1 MNPKEPHERIVSLRR
16 IYKRI
21 EGEEILKGI
30 DLDVYKGD
38 FLSIVGASGSGK
50 SSLLYIMGLIDRPTK
65 GEVFFEGEKVDF
77 SREELLSKLRNKK
90 IGFVFQFH
98 YLLPEF
104 TALENV
110 MVPMLKASVAF
121 EDAKSKALELLE
133 RVGLKGKEARRPH
146 QLSGGEQQRVAIARA
161 LANGPE
167 LILADEPTGNLDTK
181 NTAMVMD
188 ILLKLNSEGKTIVM
202 VTHDNDLAKM
212 TRRKLEVRDGRIVDE
227 EFQGLHGRKG

>member
-1 MNPKEPHERIVSLRR
+1 MHTPILSLKRV
-16 IYKRI
+16 YKRI

-30 DLDVYKGD
+30 SLDIHRGD

-50 SSLLYIMGLIDRPTK
+50 SSLLYIMGLIDRPTE
-65 GEVFFEGEKVDF
+65 GEVFFEGRKIDF
-77 SREELLSKLRNKK
+77 SREKLISRLRNEKL
-90 IGFVFQFH
+90 GFVFQFH

-104 TALENV
+104 SAIENV
-110 MVPMLKASVAF
+110 IIPMLKAGISL
-121 EDAKSKALELLE
+121 EEAKERGKELL
-133 RVGLKGKEARRPH
+133 RKVGLEGKESRKPH

-181 NTAMVMD
+181 NTAVVMD

-202 VTHDNDLAKM
+202 VTHDNDLANITHK
-212 TRRKLEVRDGRIVDE
+212 KLEVRDGRIVDE
-227 EFQGLHGRKG
+227 ELQGLHGRKG

>member
-1 MNPKEPHERIVSLRR
+1 MHTPILSLRR
-16 IYKRI
+16 VYKRI

-30 DLDVYKGD
+30 SLDIHRGD

-50 SSLLYIMGLIDRPTK
+50 SSLLYIMGLIDRPTE
-65 GEVFFEGEKVDF
+65 GEVFFEGRKIDF
-77 SREELLSKLRNKK
+77 SREKLISRLRNEKL
-90 IGFVFQFH
+90 GFVFQFH

-104 TALENV
+104 SAIENV
-110 MVPMLKASVAF
+110 IIPMLKAGISL
-121 EDAKSKALELLE
+121 EEAKERGKELL
-133 RVGLKGKEARRPH
+133 RKVGLEGKESRKPH

-181 NTAMVMD
+181 NTAVVMD

-202 VTHDNDLAKM
+202 VTHDNDLANITHK
-212 TRRKLEVRDGRIVDE
+212 KLEVRDGRIVDE
-227 EFQGLHGRKG
+227 ELQGLHGRKG

>member
-30 DLDVYKGD
+30 DLDVYRGD

-77 SREELLSKLRNKK
+77 SREKFISGLRNKK
-90 IGFVFQFH
+90 LGFVFQFH

-104 TALENV
+104 SAIENV
-110 MVPMLKASVAF
+110 MIPMLKAGLSF
-121 EDAKSKALELLE
+121 EEAKERGKELL
-133 RVGLKGKEARRPH
+133 RKVGLEGKEARKPH

-167 LILADEPTGNLDTK
+167 LILADEPTGNLDTR
-181 NTAMVMD
+181 NTAVVMD

-212 TRRKLEVRDGRIVDE
+212 TRRKLEVRDGRIVNE
-227 EFQGLHGRKG
+227 EF